1 MPRPYPRTDHVAW
14 AAACA
19 IAALVL
25 SPAAARAESRTSSLS
40 WVRMGGADSCV
51 ATQDLARYVEAR
63 LGRAVFVSAAQA
75 DVSVEG
81 HIEPN
86 RGGPGFHATVSLRDA
101 KGALLG
107 TRELTKKEASCD
119 EMRAPLALVIAVMI
133 DPDAALKSKPEPP
146 PLPPPEPTVIVKEKT
161 VYVEVPAPPK
171 ESGPPATAS
180 PPQRP
185 AKPTW
190 ETEIDLSFASSVGL
204 LPSAGPG
211 VGLSAI
217 ILPPRG
223 PAFSIDSTYFF
234 GTEATAER
242 GAKATFTAGLG
253 ALGVCPLAR
262 HGDVFSIFACAA
274 LGLGAEDVKSTGFDT
289 QRGTQSRIIF
299 VPSLDVRGSARV
311 VGPLRVSLALSALF
325 PVTRDSFV
333 YDRGDGTQGRIF
345 QASPIGGK
353 AAAGLGVAF

>member
-1 MPRPYPRTDHVAW
+1 MF
-14 AAACA
+14 AAV
-19 IAALVL
+19 AALSLVV
-25 SPAAARAESRTSSLS
+25 SVAGAESRTSSLS
-40 WVRMGGADSCV
+40 WVRMPGADACV
-51 ATQDLARYVEAR
+51 ATQDLARDVEAR

-86 RGGPGFHATVSLRDA
+86 RGGPGFHAVVSLRDA

-133 DPDAALKSKPEPP
+133 DPDAALKPKQEPP

-161 VYVEVPAPPK
+161 VFVEVPAKPLETPPPQPPPPK
-171 ESGPPATAS
+171 
-180 PPQRP
+180 P

-204 LPSAGPG
+204 LPGAGPG
-211 VGLSAI
+211 IGLSAI

-234 GTEATAER
+234 GTDATADR
-242 GAKATFTAGLG
+242 GAKGTFTTGMG
-253 ALGVCPLAR
+253 ALGVCPLAHR
-262 HGDVFSIFACAA
+262 RDAFSFFACAA
-274 LGLGAEDVKSTGFDT
+274 LGLGSEDVKSTGFDT
-289 QRGTQSRIIF
+289 QLGTQSRIIF
-299 VPSLDVRGSARV
+299 VPSLDLRGSVRI
-311 VGPLRVSLALSALF
+311 VGALRASLGLSALF
-325 PVTRDSFV
+325 PVMRDSFV
-333 YDRGDGTQGRIF
+333 YERADGSQARLF
-345 QASPIGGK
+345 QASPIAGK
-353 AAAGLGVAF
+353 AAAGLGATF

>member
-1 MPRPYPRTDHVAW
+1 MRL
-14 AAACA
+14 A
-19 IAALVL
+19 IALVGAAIVL
-25 SPAAARAESRTSSLS
+25 GPAVARAESRTSSLS
-40 WVRMGGADSCV
+40 WVRMPGADSCV
-51 ATQDLARYVEAR
+51 ATQDLARDVETR

-86 RGGPGFHATVSLRDA
+86 RGGPGFHAVVSLRDA

-107 TRELTKKEASCD
+107 TRELTKNAACD

-133 DPDAALKSKPEPP
+133 DPDAALKPKQDPP

-161 VYVEVPAPPK
+161 VFVEVPAKPLETPRP
-171 ESGPPATAS
+171 ETPTPPPA
-180 PPQRP
+180 PKP

-204 LPSAGPG
+204 LPGAGPG

-234 GTEATAER
+234 GTDASADR
-242 GAKATFTAGLG
+242 GAKGTFTAGLG
-253 ALGVCPLAR
+253 ALGVCPLALR
-262 HGDVFSIFACAA
+262 RDAFSFFACAA
-274 LGLGAEDVKSTGFDT
+274 LGLGSEDVKTAGFDT
-289 QRGTQSRIIF
+289 QLGTQSRIIL
-299 VPSLDVRGSARV
+299 VPSLDLRGSVRI
-311 VGPLRVSLALSALF
+311 VGALRASLSLSALF
-325 PVTRDSFV
+325 PVMRDSFV
-333 YDRGDGTQGRIF
+333 YERADGSQARLF
-345 QASPIGGK
+345 QASPIAGK
-353 AAAGLGVAF
+353 AAAGLGATF